1 VRAPLRAQPAP
12 DRVWRIGVLSSSA
25 GLSTL
30 HEAFRAG
37 MRELGYVEGRNVA
50 YEFRFA
56 AGENERLAALAA
68 DLVRAR
74 VDVIV
79 TDGNAAVH
87 AAKSATDAIPIVM
100 ATSGDPISSGAVRSL
115 SRPGGNVTGLTLL
128 GVELSSKKLELI
140 GAMVPRLATIGM
152 LLNTTNPQAAP
163 LRAETEHAAAA
174 RNLHFVPLFAADPR
188 RFPSAFDA
196 AASAR
201 VDGIVTMPDAMFW
214 NFRQQIVTLA
224 RARHLPAIYSERE
237 FVESGGLMSYGANVP
252 RNFHRAA
259 TYVDKILHGARPG
272 DLPVE
277 QPTAFELVLNLGAA
291 RALGLDIPQSLMLR
305 ADAVIS

>member
-1 VRAPLRAQPAP
+1 
-12 DRVWRIGVLSSSA
+12 
-25 GLSTL
+25 
-30 HEAFRAG
+30 
-37 MRELGYVEGRNVA
+37 MRELGYVEGRNVV

-56 AGENERLAALAA
+56 EGENDRLAALAA
-68 DLVRAR
+68 DLVRTR

-87 AAKSATDAIPIVM
+87 AAKSATDLIPIVM
-100 ATSGDPISSGAVRSL
+100 ATSGDPISSGAVHSL

-140 GAMVPRLATIGM
+140 SAMVPKLATIGM

-174 RNLHFVPLFAADPR
+174 RNLRFVPLFATDPR
-188 RFPSAFDA
+188 RFASAFDA
-196 AASAR
+196 AANAH
-201 VDGIVTMPDAMFW
+201 VDGLVTMPDAMFW

-224 RARHLPAIYSERE
+224 QTRHLPAIYSERE

-259 TYVDKILHGARPG
+259 SYVDKILHGARPG

-277 QPTAFELVLNLGAA
+277 QPTTFELVVNLGAA
-291 RALGLDIPQSLMLR
+291 RALGLAIPQSLLLR